1 MKTIENLTLGARFE
15 LVELL
20 QRHVEAFFKEL
31 RALHPNQEKVSLPE
45 DCGDIVRAAVKAGI
59 VDVNVE
65 EARPAVVRWLA
76 RELNTHINDSLEVPP
91 N

>member
-1 MKTIENLTLGARFE
+1 MKVVENTTLGARFE
-15 LVELL
+15 LAELL
-20 QRHVEAFFKEL
+20 QRHVETFFKEL

-45 DCGDIVRAAVKAGI
+45 DCGDIVRAAVKAGM
-59 VDVNVE
+59 VEMNVT
-65 EARPAVVRWLA
+65 EAKPAVVRWLA